1 MAVIHIKEDE
11 FEEKVLKNDKPAFVD
26 FYATWCGPCKMM
38 APILEEISEEN
49 PDVDFF
55 VIDTEEAET
64 VSAKYGVMSIP
75 NMMLFKNGEVVDR
88 VLGKQSKQVIADFI
102 KK

>member
-26 FYATWCGPCKMM
+26 FYATWCGPCQMM

-55 VIDTEEAET
+55 AIDTEEAET

-75 NMMLFKNGEVVDR
+75 NMILFKNGEVADR
-88 VLGKQSKQVIADFI
+88 ILGKQSKQIITDFI